1 VVDGKSNVAEVRG
14 RSQVG
19 ISGCWISKERV
30 QTVTLQQSE
39 IIGRM
44 ELIFVVEVS
53 IELLLFEL
61 DTALALK
68 LQKMY
73 CWIST
78 KHEL

>member
-1 VVDGKSNVAEVRG
+1 MVDGKSNVAEVRG

-53 IELLLFEL
+53 IELL
-61 DTALALK
+61 
-68 LQKMY
+68 
-73 CWIST
+73 
-78 KHEL
+78 